1 MTSPIHSLMPR
12 QPVPE
17 LSVPL
22 VGGGH
27 WTLAEQTPHLF
38 TMVVFY
44 RGLHCPVCA
53 RYLRDLHSLLPE
65 FTQRGVS
72 IIALSS
78 DTQERAERANANW
91 HLDGLT
97 LGYGLDLHVARHWGL
112 YVSASIGVTSTGVE
126 EPALFSEPGVFL
138 VRPDRSLYYG
148 STQTMPFA
156 RPAFRDLLG
165 AIDYAVTKNYPARG
179 EVMAF

>member
-1 MTSPIHSLMPR
+1 MTSPIHPLMPR
-12 QPVPE
+12 QRVPA

-27 WTLAEQTPHLF
+27 WPLAAQTPQHF

-53 RYLRDLHSLLPE
+53 RYLRELEALLPE
-65 FTQRGVS
+65 FTQRGVQV
-72 IIALSS
+72 IALSS
-78 DTQERAERANANW
+78 DAQERAERAKVNW
-91 HLDGLT
+91 HLESLT
-97 LGYGLDLHVARHWGL
+97 LGYGLDLRVARKWGL
-112 YVSASIGVTSTGVE
+112 YVSASRAVTSTGVE
-126 EPALFSEPGVFL
+126 EPALFSEPGVFPI
-138 VRPDRSLYYG
+138 RPDHTLYYG

-165 AIDYAVTKNYPARG
+165 AIDYAVTRDYPARG
-179 EVMAF
+179 EVVEF